1 MRMQRPIILTA
12 KHRMYGDTFDTAQ
25 THEHVY
31 ECVQPLQAGRI
42 SFATKRDKDQYVNNL
57 SLKAHT
63 ISKQTQLVFF
73 SWDTI
78 IWLLIVFVSVGCM
91 VMTFDFKQTAFNDV
105 FLTQFTYDINGH
117 AYSLQKAGII
127 KPLPYII
134 AALTCFVCSI
144 IVGWQS
150 NNSIRLNRGLS
161 WFVAGLITFL
171 QIWGVILHGLAAFS
185 NGFDSN
191 GFDSNYIM
199 LSVGS
204 VIGLHIATT
213 AITLAVVL
221 GYQGYK
227 VPDEPIEDEQRTV
240 SMFWLTVAEDLNTIV
255 GYCLVVTAFNALA
268 SVHDDTTV
276 FFDVVCIVVIGFL
289 QHIAN
294 VLMIFHRHIRIENK
308 VHSDEIHKIVNVIAR
323 SRLLI
328 FFFIC
333 AVVVFFYLRIS
344 PTYEAFTLG
353 IPYEILRVLAVLTMV
368 SMGTFHSMWY
378 ELRHAHDHDGTPK
391 EWETSPTWKLAT
403 GALMTLLLSAFIWQ
417 NAQVQSDEDIKYY
430 LIHGAIKVP

>member
-1 MRMQRPIILTA
+1 MQRPIILTA

-42 SFATKRDKDQYVNNL
+42 SFATQKPNDQYVNNL

-63 ISKQTQLVFF
+63 SEKKTQLVFF

-105 FLTQFTYDINGH
+105 YLTQFLYDINKPH
-117 AYSLQKAGII
+117 QYSLQKAGII
-127 KPLPYII
+127 KPLPYLI
-134 AALTCFVCSI
+134 AALTCFSCSI

-150 NNSIRLNRGLS
+150 NNNIRLNRGLS
-161 WFVAGLITFL
+161 WFVAFLIFL
-171 QIWGVILHGLAAFS
+171 LQVWGVILHGLAAFDK
-185 NGFDSN
+185 FDIK
-191 GFDSNYIM
+191 YIM

-204 VIGLHIATT
+204 VICLHIATT
-213 AITLAVVL
+213 VITLSVL
-221 GYQGYK
+221 SYQSCY
-227 VPDEPIEDEQRTV
+227 VPDEPIDDEQKTT
-240 SMFWLTVAEDLNTIV
+240 SMFWLTVAEDLNMIV

-276 FFDVVCIVVIGFL
+276 FFDVVCIVMIGFL

-294 VLMIFHRHIRIENK
+294 VLMIFHRHIRIESK
-308 VHSDEIHKIVNVIAR
+308 VKQNEIHKIVNVIAR

-344 PTYEAFTLG
+344 PTYEEFTLG

-368 SMGTFHSMWY
+368 SIGTFHSMWY
-378 ELRHAHDHDGTPK
+378 ELRHAHDTIGIPK

-417 NAQVQSDEDIKYY
+417 NAQVESDAGIKYY
-430 LIHGAIKVP
+430 LDHGAIKPS

>member
-42 SFATKRDKDQYVNNL
+42 SFATKTDKDQYVNNL
-57 SLKAHT
+57 SFKPHT
-63 ISKQTQLVFF
+63 SEKKTELVFF

-78 IWLLIVFVSVGCM
+78 IWLLIVLVSVGCM
-91 VMTFDFKQTAFNDV
+91 VMTFDLNQTAFNDV
-105 FLTQFTYDINGH
+105 FLTQFKYDINQH
-117 AYSLQKAGII
+117 VYSLQKAGII
-127 KPLPYII
+127 KPLPYMI
-134 AALTCFVCSI
+134 AALTCFSCSI

-150 NNSIRLNRGLS
+150 NNNIRLNRGLS
-161 WFVAGLITFL
+161 IFVQVLIFIL
-171 QIWGVILHGLAAFS
+171 QGWGVILHGLAAFDK
-185 NGFDSN
+185 FDRN
-191 GFDSNYIM
+191 DIM
-199 LSVGS
+199 LSVTS
-204 VIGLHIATT
+204 VICLHIATT
-213 AITLAVVL
+213 VITLVIVWC
-221 GYQGYK
+221 QGYFI
-227 VPDEPIEDEQRTV
+227 PDESPANVIEERRTE

-276 FFDVVCIVVIGFL
+276 FFDVVCVVMIGFL

-294 VLMIFHRHIRIENK
+294 VLMIFHRHIRIENT
-308 VHSDEIHKIVNVIAR
+308 VQSDEIPKIVNVIAR

-353 IPYEILRVLAVLTMV
+353 IPYEILRALAVLTMV

-378 ELRHAHDHDGTPK
+378 ELRHAHDAESSPK

-417 NAQVQSDEDIKYY
+417 NAQVYSNEGVKYY
-430 LIHGAIKVP
+430 LDNGAIKP

>member
-1 MRMQRPIILTA
+1 MQRPIILTA

-42 SFATKRDKDQYVNNL
+42 SFATTTDKDQYVNNL

-63 ISKQTQLVFF
+63 SEKMTQLVFF

-105 FLTQFTYDINGH
+105 YLTQFLYDINKPH
-117 AYSLQKAGII
+117 QYSLQKAGII
-127 KPLPYII
+127 KPLPYLI
-134 AALTCFVCSI
+134 AALTCFSCSI

-150 NNSIRLNRGLS
+150 NNNIRLNKGLS
-161 WFVAGLITFL
+161 WFVAFLIFL
-171 QIWGVILHGLAAFS
+171 LQVWGVILHGLAAFDK
-185 NGFDSN
+185 FDLK
-191 GFDSNYIM
+191 YIM

-204 VIGLHIATT
+204 VIFLHIATT
-213 AITLAVVL
+213 VITLAVL
-221 GYQGYK
+221 SYQSCY
-227 VPDEPIEDEQRTV
+227 VTDEPMGDEQKTT
-240 SMFWLTVAEDLNTIV
+240 SMFWLTVAEDLNMIV

-276 FFDVVCIVVIGFL
+276 FFDVVCIVMIGFL

-294 VLMIFHRHIRIENK
+294 VLMIFHRHIRIDDK
-308 VHSDEIHKIVNVIAR
+308 AQKTEIHKIVNVIAR

-368 SMGTFHSMWY
+368 SIGTFHSMWY
-378 ELRHAHDHDGTPK
+378 ELRHAHETDTPK

-417 NAQVQSDEDIKYY
+417 NAQVQSDEGIKYY
-430 LIHGAIKVP
+430 LDHGAIKPS